1 MRKIGDSGSFMDRF
15 DPEVFHLV
23 VELLSVVVVLLVAL
37 DGELLGRGGRTIGG
51 GERGTVM
58 GSKVVDRHHRRL
70 FKVMIFKIKI
80 SKQSLFIET
89 F

>member
-37 DGELLGRGGRTIGG
+37 DGELLGRGGRTILGG

-58 GSKVVDRHHRRL
+58 GSKVVDITGGCSNFL
-70 FKVMIFKIKI
+70 KLLW
-80 SKQSLFIET
+80 Q
-89 F
+89 

>member
-15 DPEVFHLV
+15 DPEVLHLV

-51 GERGTVM
+51 WERGTVM
-58 GSKVVDRHHRRL
+58 GSKVVDITGGCSNFL
-70 FKVMIFKIKI
+70 KLLW
-80 SKQSLFIET
+80 Q
-89 F
+89 